1 MNKMEAKKL
10 TDKIKGYY
18 NSQFFIDEY
27 VIDAWYET
35 MKPYDLE
42 DAIEHI
48 QSYIRDYPDTPPR
61 PHTFKRGL
69 YTTEE
74 KERMRNANYT
84 VECNLCHRWISIQ
97 DYEDHYSKCLDI
109 TYLVDVAKQKGEE
122 YTREDLENCTDK
134 VIERLISKYPPK
146 KLDINEA
153 FTKL

>member
-69 YTTEE
+69 YTAEE

-97 DYEDHYSKCLDI
+97 DYDDHYSKCLDI

-122 YTREDLENCTDK
+122 YSREDLENCTDK

-146 KLDINEA
+146 KLDINEV
-153 FTKL
+153 FTRL

>member
-48 QSYIRDYPDTPPR
+48 QSYTRDYPDTPPR

-84 VECNLCHRWISIQ
+84 IECNLCHRWISIQ
-97 DYEDHYSKCLDI
+97 DYDDHYSKCLDI

-122 YTREDLENCTDK
+122 YSREDLENCTDK

-146 KLDINEA
+146 KLAINEV
-153 FTKL
+153 FTRL